1 VVSIITYRDE
11 RKLFAVIGAII
22 IAALIALVQVQAA
35 RSGRPGALGIA
46 AQSIAVWFQ
55 SAVALA
61 VGSARSSVDA
71 VVSLP
76 QLAHDNA
83 ELRAELHALKL
94 ENHRLT
100 EQLAQEPD
108 AAALLRAQLANPQ
121 TVAARVVGY
130 DPEGVEQTVIL
141 DHGSHSGIH
150 PGAGVITDEG
160 IVGRVA
166 AVTPFAATVQLVTD
180 GSSKIPAV
188 IQRGRWWGIAT
199 GVPQSTQIALEYISQ
214 DAKLRVGDVV
224 VTGEGRSFH
233 AGWPIGRVVKI
244 YFPQGALY
252 QTAVVAPSAGMSK
265 LDRVLVFQSNQP
277 AR

>member
-1 VVSIITYRDE
+1 M
-11 RKLFAVIGAII
+11 
-22 IAALIALVQVQAA
+22 
-35 RSGRPGALGIA
+35 
-46 AQSIAVWFQ
+46 WFQ
-55 SAVALA
+55 SVIAVA
-61 VGSARSSVDA
+61 VGTTRSSVGA

-83 ELRAELHALKL
+83 EMRAELHALKL
-94 ENHRLT
+94 ENRRLT

-130 DPEGVEQTVIL
+130 DPEGVQQTVIL
-141 DHGSHSGIH
+141 DHGSHAGIR

-188 IQRGRWWGIAT
+188 VQRGRWWGIAT
-199 GVPQSTQIALEYISQ
+199 GVPQSSQIALDYISQ
-214 DAKLRVGDVV
+214 DAKVRIGDVV
-224 VTGEGRSFH
+224 VTGEGRAFH

-252 QTAVVAPSAGMSK
+252 QTAVVAPSAGMTK
-265 LDRVLVFQSNQP
+265 LDRVLVFKQGET